1 MKEVNLSP
9 EIVFTIVLYEN
20 LIGEQFTFIY
30 LEETLIALCKRNF
43 LCGEAEVI
51 SLSEVASGSLL
62 LQKFHAYYSNDT
74 EEIKVNYFW
83 SIYLIYERPL

>member
-1 MKEVNLSP
+1 MKEVNLPP

-30 LEETLIALCKRNF
+30 LEDTYCFMQKE
-43 LCGEAEVI
+43 I
-51 SLSEVASGSLL
+51 SLRSSSTRNLFQVASGSLL
-62 LQKFHAYYSNDT
+62 LRKFHAYYSNDT
-74 EEIKVNYFW
+74 GEIKVNYFW